1 MPWDPAPSSIVPNPT
16 PLPSNSARPQSQS
29 LPAST
34 AASVLPPMS
43 TAPVGVQI
51 KTEPGTGYNMQ
62 SLPSASVLTPNYG
75 NQAALQRAGQHIQEK
90 FGASASLQVNQLQ
103 ARAAIAAQGSQ
114 VLARPHNQPAP
125 SPPNEEQR
133 RQLEQRRQQ
142 YALQHQ
148 RQQQQQYQ
156 NLQNLQQAQQRAAS
170 VNNAQTDGA
179 ADWSALVAQRR
190 ADAGSSSTGTYDA
203 DMNIRQQLLEISRE
217 MEGGGLMLPLSQHQ
231 TQRPSKRRR
240 SGPTTSLCTNLISTE
255 HQNANRVPTI
265 PQFDGTDDT
274 DEDDKIGIKD
284 DPGVDDEDAIN
295 SDLDD
300 PDEDAV
306 DETEEDENNGE
317 VMVCTYDKVQRVKNK
332 WKCTLK
338 DGVLT
343 TGGREYVAQTTY
355 NFSYGYEYSL
365 KLDMCSTKLPA
376 SSSGKLVLNAM
387 HSFRA
392 SSALPP

>member
-1 MPWDPAPSSIVPNPT
+1 MPWDPAPPSTVANSTSLPT
-16 PLPSNSARPQSQS
+16 NAARSQPQS

-34 AASVLPPMS
+34 ATSVLPAMS
-43 TAPVGVQI
+43 SAPVGVQI
-51 KTEPGTGYNMQ
+51 KTEPGTGYNIQ
-62 SLPSASVLTPNYG
+62 SLPSAAVLTPNYG

-103 ARAAIAAQGSQ
+103 ARAAIAAQGGQ

-125 SPPNEEQR
+125 TPSNEEQR

-142 YALQHQ
+142 YALQQQ

-156 NLQNLQQAQQRAAS
+156 NLQSLQQAQQRAAS
-170 VNNAQTDGA
+170 VNNSQTDGA

-190 ADAGSSSTGTYDA
+190 ADAASSGLGSYDA
-203 DMNIRQQLLEISRE
+203 DMKIRQLLLKTSRE
-217 MEGGGLMLPLSQHQ
+217 MEGGGFMLPLSQHQ
-231 TQRPSKRRR
+231 TQRPSKKRR
-240 SGPTTSLCTNLISTE
+240 SGLTTSSDKSLISAQC
-255 HQNANRVPTI
+255 QNVNEVPVF
-265 PQFDGTDDT
+265 PQLDGTDET
-274 DEDDKIGIKD
+274 DEDDKIGIKG
-284 DPGVDDEDAIN
+284 DPEVDDEDAIN

-306 DETEEDENNGE
+306 DETEEDDNNGE

-343 TGGREYVAQTTY
+343 TGGREYVTQTTY
-355 NFSYGYEYSL
+355 KCFL
-365 KLDMCSTKLPA
+365 R
-376 SSSGKLVLNAM
+376 V
-387 HSFRA
+387 
-392 SSALPP
+392 